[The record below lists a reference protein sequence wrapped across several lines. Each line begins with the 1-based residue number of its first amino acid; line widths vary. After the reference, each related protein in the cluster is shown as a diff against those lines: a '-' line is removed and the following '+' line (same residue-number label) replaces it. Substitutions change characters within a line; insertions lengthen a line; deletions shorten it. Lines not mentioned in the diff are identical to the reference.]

1 MHFEEIDHVRT
12 IIEMIMN
19 FPKKFHELVYMN
31 FKKVSIIVYPST
43 IDLGGEYY
51 CGIIIGSSK
60 KYQLSPVAN

>member
-1 MHFEEIDHVRT
+1 MQYTQHKRLACTLKIDHVRT

-31 FKKVSIIVYPST
+31 FTKVSIVVYPST

-51 CGIIIGSSK
+51 CGIII
-60 KYQLSPVAN
+60 V